1 MDGQA
6 RQLAVHPRWWHRF
19 HPHTGRGISSVA
31 AVAAGAGL
39 IWFLFFRAAWNPAL
53 GAASEIFW
61 VRTLT
66 AMAFYMFIQQVTLAY
81 ETGRGDEVAATIDLF
96 VALVPFAVV
105 ILCEV
110 YWFGKESPL
119 YLSWRHHI
127 VGGIYAIYSIG
138 DFFATSVTNQ
148 RLRALQ
154 FSPPRKD

>member
-1 MDGQA
+1 MDTQTK
-6 RQLAVHPRWWHRF
+6 QLPVRPRWWHRL
-19 HPHTGRGISSVA
+19 HPHTGRGISSIA
-31 AVAAGAGL
+31 AIAAGVGL
-39 IWFLFFRAAWNPAL
+39 VWFMFFRAAWNPAV
-53 GAASEIFW
+53 GAASEMFW
-61 VRTLT
+61 IRTIA
-66 AMAFYMFIQQVTLAY
+66 AMALYMLVQQVTLAY

-105 ILCEV
+105 VLCEV

-127 VGGIYAIYSIG
+127 VGGIYAAYSVG

-154 FSPPRKD
+154 FAPSRRD